1 MRARPPV
8 FTRSSVALAAAALV
22 GSLTATPASA
32 ANCIWNA
39 AAGNWNALANWLTC
53 VAGNGNPAQ
62 TPGSNDS
69 ATIGA
74 FGVVTVN
81 TAQNILNLNNGGIIN
96 IDAASLSL
104 VGGGVTNNAGG
115 VINIANGAAL
125 NQLGHTISGGTINT
139 AGTGALVVSGSSAN
153 FLDMVTLGG
162 RMDMA
167 SAFAL
172 QRVTGG
178 LTLNGATINLA
189 NASVLSFE
197 GSSTLAGTGSI
208 VFGGV
213 GGANNRLHLDGNG
226 TTTFAAGTTVRGENG
241 NIGGQINIGGTQ
253 VLVNNGTI
261 SADVA
266 GGIIT
271 IDQSAVTN
279 NGTLSALNGGTLVL
293 SSNVSGGVGSQIIA
307 GVGSTVLQ
315 NGITISGT
323 VNTSGSGQFRASGN
337 GSNFLDGVTFNGV
350 LDMASDFALQRVTA
364 GGLVLNG
371 TINVANQSV
380 LSFEGNGGLSGNGT
394 IVLGNVGGNNNRIY
408 FDGNGTTTFA
418 AGSTVRGHTGLIGG
432 QLNIGGTQTL
442 VNNGTISADVA
453 GGTITIN
460 ESAVT
465 NNGTLSA
472 LNGGTLVLGSD
483 VAGTATGQIVAG
495 AGSTVL
501 QNGVVISGI
510 VNTSGNGNFR
520 ASASAANF
528 LNGVTFNGVLDMTS
542 AFSLQR
548 VTAGGLVLNGSVN
561 VGNQSVLSFD
571 GNGGLSGNATI
582 VLGTGANNRIN
593 FDGNGTTTF
602 AAGTT
607 VRGENGSIGGQL
619 NIGGTQLLVNNGTIS
634 ADVSGGTITIFE
646 SDVVNN
652 GTLRAL
658 NGGTLVLS
666 SNVAGS
672 ATGQIVAGAGST
684 VLQNGAVI
692 SGIVNTSGNGNFRV
706 SASPANFLNGVTF
719 SGVLDMASALSLQR
733 VTAGGLVLNG
743 SVNIGNQSVLSFEGN
758 GGLSGNATIVLGT
771 GANNR
776 INFDGNGTTTFAA
789 GTTVRGENGS
799 IGGQLNIGG
808 TQLLV
813 NNGTISADV
822 SGGTITIFESDVVNN
837 GTLRALNGGTLVLSS
852 NVAGSAT
859 GQIVAGAGS
868 TVLQNGAVISGIVNT
883 SGNGNFRVS
892 ASPANF
898 LNGVTFSGV
907 LDMASALSLQR
918 VTAGGLVLN
927 GSVNIGNQ
935 SVLSFEGNGGLSGN
949 ATIVLG
955 TGANNRIYFD
965 GNGTTTFAA
974 GTTVRGENGSIGGQ
988 LLIGGTQLL
997 VNNGTISADVAGG
1010 TITLFESDVTN
1021 NGTLSALNGGTLVL
1035 SSDVTGGAAG
1045 QIVSGAGSI
1054 VRQNGVR
1061 ISGIINTSGSGLFQA
1076 TANAGN
1082 FLTNATLNGN
1092 LDMAS
1097 GFALER
1103 VSVGGLVLN
1112 GTINLANQSV
1122 LSFEGIG
1129 GLSGNGSIV
1138 LGSAGGANNR
1148 VFLDGN
1154 GTTTLA
1160 AGTTIRGHSGTIG
1173 GQVNIGGTQTLVNN
1187 GTINAELAGGTI
1199 GITESALVNNGLVRA
1214 QAGTLNVGVALSGTG
1229 TLQVDATGIMNLAN
1243 GAKTQGTLTM
1253 GAAGAALSLG
1263 TGNLT
1268 LNTDYTNAGAGTG
1281 NSFNRRAGVTGAGLI
1296 VAGVNAAQAITGA
1309 GVSNGNTNNAT
1320 LTLGNLRVGAN
1331 TVNYQV
1337 ANTGATGPT
1346 LRGAI
1351 QTNVNGANLTD
1362 ARLSGSGVTPSLYS
1376 AGAPGANGG
1385 NLSVVFTAA
1394 NAGALAPLVGQVL
1407 NLRSNFENIADQKLN
1422 IVLAGTAAAYNA
1434 AVGAATPTPVLLAN
1448 QRVGGS
1454 GSVQLNVSNTA
1465 AAGAFSEDLRATF
1478 GANTGAATHNG
1489 GSISAL
1495 LAGASNGGAMAVGVS
1510 TGTAGAKAGTVTLNY
1525 ETTGTVNGV
1534 SNGLALAGANAPQV
1548 INVSGNVYQLA
1559 AGALQTP
1566 TLNFGTLQV
1575 GQTVSQSLVVRNT
1588 AIGAVGFVEDLNVAF
1603 GASGNGQITG
1613 IGVLSGIV
1621 AGANSSAANGAMS
1634 VSVTGAAAG
1643 ALNSSI
1649 AVNYVSAGAVGGVG
1663 NGLGVF
1669 AVGSEN
1675 YGVNGLI
1682 QAGANV
1688 INQASPLLNNPSI
1701 NLGAVRVGAA
1711 APSGFVSISNVAT
1724 MAPQA
1729 ALNASIAA
1737 ANFPNPGPISAS
1749 GSFNLLNPGATDN
1762 SSLQVALNTATAGN
1776 FTGANAGKATVSLV
1790 SDASNVGNCAPNC
1803 QLNLASQQV
1812 SVEGKVY
1819 TAAVGSSST
1828 AGLNF
1833 GIVRVGDTVN
1843 ARNIVVNNGAAV
1855 TALND
1860 TLRANLSGIGGPF
1873 GGAGTVGGVGAGAS
1887 GNIGVTLNTASN
1899 GVFSQNGS
1907 VSFLSQNPDLADI
1920 SAGGDHA
1927 VLIQAQVNAL
1937 AYAQINLRGGQGSL
1951 SLVGETFTLDF
1962 GTLTEGTLVTSL
1974 IDISNQVA
1982 GPADE
1987 LNGAFNLGAAAG
1999 LLLGNWNAF
2008 TGLLAGAD
2016 TDDMT
2021 LAFTASGLGL
2031 FERQIAFNGT
2041 STNASDPTGLAVLRT
2056 LVIRAN
2062 VAASGVGNVP
2072 EPGTMALVLAAAAAA
2087 LLSRRRNVVRV

>member
-139 AGTGALVVSGSSAN
+139 AGTGALAVSGSSAN

-315 NGITISGT
+315 NGITISGA

-706 SASPANFLNGVTF
+706 SS
-719 SGVLDMASALSLQR
+719 
-733 VTAGGLVLNG
+733 
-743 SVNIGNQSVLSFEGN
+743 
-758 GGLSGNATIVLGT
+758 
-771 GANNR
+771 
-776 INFDGNGTTTFAA
+776 
-789 GTTVRGENGS
+789 
-799 IGGQLNIGG
+799 
-808 TQLLV
+808 
-813 NNGTISADV
+813 
-822 SGGTITIFESDVVNN
+822 
-837 GTLRALNGGTLVLSS
+837 
-852 NVAGSAT
+852 
-859 GQIVAGAGS
+859 
-868 TVLQNGAVISGIVNT
+868 
-883 SGNGNFRVS
+883 
-892 ASPANF
+892 SPANF

>member
-8 FTRSSVALAAAALV
+8 FTRSSVALAAAALI

-125 NQLGHTISGGTINT
+125 NQLGQTISGGTINT
-139 AGTGALVVSGSSAN
+139 AGTGALAVSGSSAN

-213 GGANNRLHLDGNG
+213 GGANTRLHLDGNG

-571 GNGGLSGNATI
+571 
-582 VLGTGANNRIN
+582 
-593 FDGNGTTTF
+593 
-602 AAGTT
+602 
-607 VRGENGSIGGQL
+607 
-619 NIGGTQLLVNNGTIS
+619 
-634 ADVSGGTITIFE
+634 
-646 SDVVNN
+646 
-652 GTLRAL
+652 
-658 NGGTLVLS
+658 
-666 SNVAGS
+666 
-672 ATGQIVAGAGST
+672 
-684 VLQNGAVI
+684 
-692 SGIVNTSGNGNFRV
+692 
-706 SASPANFLNGVTF
+706 
-719 SGVLDMASALSLQR
+719 
-733 VTAGGLVLNG
+733 
-743 SVNIGNQSVLSFEGN
+743 GN

>member
-8 FTRSSVALAAAALV
+8 FTRSSVALAAAALI

-125 NQLGHTISGGTINT
+125 NQLGQTISGGTINT
-139 AGTGALVVSGSSAN
+139 AGTGALAVSGSSAN

-315 NGITISGT
+315 NGITMSGT

-706 SASPANFLNGVTF
+706 SS
-719 SGVLDMASALSLQR
+719 
-733 VTAGGLVLNG
+733 
-743 SVNIGNQSVLSFEGN
+743 
-758 GGLSGNATIVLGT
+758 
-771 GANNR
+771 
-776 INFDGNGTTTFAA
+776 
-789 GTTVRGENGS
+789 
-799 IGGQLNIGG
+799 
-808 TQLLV
+808 
-813 NNGTISADV
+813 
-822 SGGTITIFESDVVNN
+822 
-837 GTLRALNGGTLVLSS
+837 
-852 NVAGSAT
+852 
-859 GQIVAGAGS
+859 
-868 TVLQNGAVISGIVNT
+868 
-883 SGNGNFRVS
+883 
-892 ASPANF
+892 SPANF